1 MQAVIMAAG
10 RGSRMKDLTDSTPK
24 SMLKVNGK
32 PLLEYKLD
40 ALPEEVDEV
49 VIVVNYLADVI
60 KKHFGDSYGGRKIHY
75 VEQESPTAGTADAI
89 WKAKPYITGKFFAMN
104 GDNIYAP
111 EDMQKC
117 LMHEWA
123 VLVMKGVPVRTGAV
137 VTDERDRITSIAENT
152 EHEGGVGYANTGFYL
167 LDEHFFDYPAIPKA
181 PGSTEL
187 GLPQTMMQAAKDIV
201 IRAVSATYWI
211 EIKAPEDLEKAER
224 VLKGV
229 KGHKEENRGGK
240 RA

>member
-1 MQAVIMAAG
+1 MHAVIMAAG
-10 RGSRMKDLTDSTPK
+10 RGSRMKELTETTPK

-40 ALPEEVDEV
+40 VLPKEVTEV
-49 VIVVNYLADVI
+49 VIVVNYLAEVI
-60 KKHFGDSYGGRKIHY
+60 KNHFGDSYRGRAIHY
-75 VEQESPTAGTADAI
+75 VEQESPTAGTADAV
-89 WKAKPYITGKFFAMN
+89 WKARPHLTGKFFAMN

-117 LMHEWA
+117 LAHDWA
-123 VLVMKGVPVRTGAV
+123 VLVMKDIPVRTGAV
-137 VTDERDRITSIAENT
+137 MTDETDRIINIAENT

-167 LDEHFFDYPAIPKA
+167 LDERFFNYPPIPKA

-201 IRAVSATYWI
+201 IQAVPATYWI
-211 EIKAPEDLEKAER
+211 EIKSPEDLVRAEE

-229 KGHKEENRGGK
+229 KGE
-240 RA
+240 